1 MDFITL
7 TIEFLKF
14 LSNLCGGSLGIGII
28 LLTIIVRMSMWSLSY
43 SQQKSMREMQRFQ
56 PEMKRIQDRFKS
68 DPQRM
73 QQEMMSFYKKHN
85 FNPTGGCLPL
95 LIQMPIFILLY
106 SALIS
111 PQFISLVNGQDSHFL
126 FVKRLDATLRGT
138 TGQSNDGKFELGGRN
153 DMFIINK
160 DKINVILL
168 DGTEIEN
175 VKTSSKK
182 ALVVMG
188 DIEPGQDIDFKINLD
203 SLEGLKLEQL
213 DKVKSAKVSVSD
225 RTTREIE
232 EIEFQRDG
240 YILRASVPTAES
252 KTGFNWDVFALIAV
266 FGLTMVL
273 SQKFMMATQKNKDID
288 PQQAAMQKMM
298 GVMMP
303 IMLTGTFFFI
313 PIPAGVLLYLVVSNI
328 FQVVQTVYINN
339 KLDKEEANKLNNVT
353 QENNNDISDAK
364 KIDAKTVKTID
375 NEEIK
380 NDN

>member
-14 LSNLCGGSLGIGII
+14 LSNLFGGNLGIGII
-28 LLTIIVRMSMWSLSY
+28 LLTIIVRMAMWSLSF

-73 QQEMMSFYKKHN
+73 QQEMMTFYKKHN
-85 FNPTGGCLPL
+85 FNPMGGCLPL
-95 LIQMPIFILLY
+95 FIQMPIFILLY

-126 FVKRLDATLRGT
+126 FINRLDTTLKGT
-138 TGQSNDGKFELGGRN
+138 TGQSNDGVFEIGGKN
-153 DMFIINK
+153 DIFVINK
-160 DKINVILL
+160 DKVNITLI
-168 DGTEIEN
+168 DGNEIEN
-175 VKTSSKK
+175 VKTNSKK

-188 DIEPGQDIDFKINLD
+188 EIEPGQDIDFKISLD
-203 SLEGLKLEQL
+203 NLEGLKFAQLE
-213 DKVKSAKVSVSD
+213 KVKSAKVSISD

-232 EIEFQRDG
+232 EVEFQRDG
-240 YILRASVPTAES
+240 DILKASVPT
-252 KTGFNWDVFALIAV
+252 KTSSNGFHLDVLLLIV
-266 FGLTMVL
+266 IFGLTMFF
-273 SQKFMMATQKNKDID
+273 SQKFMMSTQKNKDID

-298 GVMMP
+298 GFTMP

-328 FQVVQTVYINN
+328 FQVGQTVIIN
-339 KLDKEEANKLNNVT
+339 KQLDKEEEMKKNNI
-353 QENNNDISDAK
+353 NNDDIIDAK
-364 KIDAKTVKTID
+364 KVEVKDVKTID
-375 NEEIK
+375 GKEIK
-380 NDN
+380 

>member
-14 LSNLCGGSLGIGII
+14 LSNLFGGNLGIGII
-28 LLTIIVRMSMWSLSY
+28 LLTIIVRLAMWQLSF

-73 QQEMMSFYKKHN
+73 QQEMMTFYKKHN
-85 FNPTGGCLPL
+85 FNPMGGCLPL
-95 LIQMPIFILLY
+95 FIQMPIFILLY

-126 FVKRLDATLRGT
+126 FIKRLDATLKGA
-138 TGQSNDGKFELGGRN
+138 TGQSNDGTFELGGKN
-153 DMFIINK
+153 DMFVINK
-160 DKINVILL
+160 DKVNIVLL

-175 VKTSSKK
+175 VKTNSKK

-188 DIEPGQDIDFKINLD
+188 DIEPGQDIDFKISLD
-203 SLEGLKLEQL
+203 NLEGLKFAQLE
-213 DKVKSAKVSVSD
+213 KVKSAKVSVSD

-232 EIEFQRDG
+232 DIEFQREGD
-240 YILRASVPTAES
+240 ILKASVPT
-252 KTGFNWDVFALIAV
+252 KTSSSGFNFDVFTLIV
-266 FGLTMVL
+266 IFGLTMFF
-273 SQKFMMATQKNKDID
+273 SQKFMMSTQKNKDID

-298 GVMMP
+298 GFTMP
-303 IMLTGTFFFI
+303 IMLTATFFFI

-328 FQVVQTVYINN
+328 FQVGQTVIIN
-339 KLDKEEANKLNNVT
+339 KQLDKAEEEKKETVSNADLN
-353 QENNNDISDAK
+353 EAK
-364 KIDAKTVKTID
+364 KVEAKDIKTID
-375 NEEIK
+375 GEEIK
-380 NDN
+380 